1 MTSIRPEDD
10 KSRLERL
17 PETFT
22 PAAVEIDRML
32 AALRSLEGNFKYSF
46 LRSLTDI
53 AIAMERQLKDTVA
66 AAEEAV
72 RKQTHTEL
80 RAKYA
85 KELELALTE
94 KTVIE
99 RQLQTTGKEFEGQ
112 KQALTAKLEETRRAA
127 EQSLNAVQS
136 DVRHLTA

>member
-1 MTSIRPEDD
+1 MTSTRPEDD

-32 AALRSLEGNFKYSF
+32 AALRSLEGNFKDSF
-46 LRSLTDI
+46 FRSLTNISI
-53 AIAMERQLKDTVA
+53 ALERQLKDTVA

-85 KELELALTE
+85 KELEVALTE
-94 KTVIE
+94 KAFIE
-99 RQLQTTGKEFEGQ
+99 RQLQTAAKDFETQ
-112 KQALTAKLEETRRAA
+112 QQALATKLEEAQRAA
-127 EQSLNAVQS
+127 EQNL
-136 DVRHLTA
+136 